1 MLNIEDYLSFEEDN
15 KLSKIESILLIED
28 NLDAVAALVPV
39 YGAIIEN
46 TYHKGT
52 AKYESG
58 EFLSDN
64 YYGKNFASDSK
75 MKYQNTVKGFKALVD
90 GTIDIFFIAYPSSSQ
105 LEYAK
110 EKNIEL
116 EFVPIGLEA
125 FIFFVNCKNPI
136 EGLTSQQIKDIYAC
150 NITNWNDFG
159 GANRAIYPVI
169 RVKDS
174 GRQTMMQKF
183 MGMLN
188 LEILHS
194 QL

>member
-28 NLDAVAALVPV
+28 NLDAVAALVPVYGAIIDV

-90 GTIDIFFIAYPSSSQ
+90 GTIDIFFIAYPSSS
-105 LEYAK
+105 
-110 EKNIEL
+110 
-116 EFVPIGLEA
+116 
-125 FIFFVNCKNPI
+125 
-136 EGLTSQQIKDIYAC
+136 
-150 NITNWNDFG
+150 
-159 GANRAIYPVI
+159 
-169 RVKDS
+169 
-174 GRQTMMQKF
+174 
-183 MGMLN
+183 
-188 LEILHS
+188 
-194 QL
+194 

>member
-46 TYHKGT
+46 TYHKGI

-90 GTIDIFFIAYPSSSQ
+90 GTIDIFFIAYPSSS
-105 LEYAK
+105 
-110 EKNIEL
+110 
-116 EFVPIGLEA
+116 
-125 FIFFVNCKNPI
+125 
-136 EGLTSQQIKDIYAC
+136 
-150 NITNWNDFG
+150 
-159 GANRAIYPVI
+159 
-169 RVKDS
+169 
-174 GRQTMMQKF
+174 
-183 MGMLN
+183 
-188 LEILHS
+188 
-194 QL
+194 